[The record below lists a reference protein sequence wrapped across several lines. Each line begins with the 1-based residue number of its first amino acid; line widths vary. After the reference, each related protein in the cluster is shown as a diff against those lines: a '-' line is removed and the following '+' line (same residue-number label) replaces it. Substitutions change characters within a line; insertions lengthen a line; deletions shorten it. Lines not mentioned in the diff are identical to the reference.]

1 MQNMTDEQ
9 LKAQIEAGKNV
20 NPMMANMTPDMLR
33 NASKMMENMS
43 PEQMQNMQKMAQNMM
58 GGGGMPGM
66 PPAPP
71 VYNTP

>member
-1 MQNMTDEQ
+1 
-9 LKAQIEAGKNV
+9 
-20 NPMMANMTPDMLR
+20 MMANMTPDMLR

-66 PPAPP
+66 GAPPPA
-71 VYNTP
+71 YNTP